1 MKAHLQ
7 WVFDSTWPAMVIS
20 SVVIITLRIWYIIK
34 NKKPFLLYHELIMLS
49 FMLYIMCLFYV
60 VTSPDDLSTIYNS
73 YNLIPF
79 KEMFRYTLMSR
90 LFIKNVL
97 GNLFMFI
104 PLGFFSSYILK
115 IHKSYQSL
123 LFVSIV
129 SLTIELTQL
138 SIGRVFD
145 IDDIILNVIGGLLG
159 YFLYQINHQI
169 KAKFPRFFGNP
180 FVYNA
185 ITFLA
190 IALFIFV
197 AFKIIII

>member
-1 MKAHLQ
+1 MKEHLV
-7 WVFDSTWPAMVIS
+7 WVLDSMWPTMVIS

-34 NKKPFLLYHELIMLS
+34 NKKPFLLYHELIMFS
-49 FMLYIMCLFYV
+49 FMIYIMCLFYV
-60 VTSPDDLSTIYNS
+60 VTSPDDLSTIQGT
-73 YNLIPF
+73 YNLVPF
-79 KEMFRYTLMSR
+79 KEMFRYTFMSR

-104 PLGFFSSYILK
+104 PLGFYASYILK
-115 IHKSYQSL
+115 IHKARYAL
-123 LFVSIV
+123 LFVTIV

-145 IDDIILNVIGGLLG
+145 IDDILLNIAGGLLG
-159 YFLYQINHQI
+159 YYYYQTLHQI

-190 IALFIFV
+190 IAAFIFI
-197 AFKIIII
+197 AFKIIIF

>member
-1 MKAHLQ
+1 MKEHLL
-7 WVFDSTWPAMVIS
+7 WVFDSMWPTLVIS

-34 NKKPFLLYHELIMLS
+34 NKKPFLLYHELIMFS
-49 FMLYIMCLFYV
+49 FMIYIMCLFYV
-60 VTSPDDLSTIYNS
+60 VTSPDDLSNIHNS

-104 PLGFFSSYILK
+104 PLGFFSAYILK
-115 IHKSYQSL
+115 IHKVRSSL

-129 SLTIELTQL
+129 SITIELTQL

-145 IDDIILNVIGGLLG
+145 IDDILLNVFGGLIG
-159 YFLYQINHQI
+159 FFLYQINHQI

-197 AFKIIII
+197 AFKIIIS

>member
-1 MKAHLQ
+1 MKEHLV
-7 WVFDSTWPAMVIS
+7 WVLDSMWPTMVIS

-34 NKKPFLLYHELIMLS
+34 NQKPFLLYHELIMFS
-49 FMLYIMCLFYV
+49 FMIYIMCLFYV
-60 VTSPDDLSTIYNS
+60 VTSPDDFSTIQNS

-79 KEMFRYTLMSR
+79 KEMFRYTFMSR

-104 PLGFFSSYILK
+104 PLGFYASYILK
-115 IHKSYQSL
+115 IHKARYSL
-123 LFVSIV
+123 LFVAIV
-129 SLTIELTQL
+129 STTIELTQL

-145 IDDIILNVIGGLLG
+145 IDDILLNIIGGLLG
-159 YFLYQINHQI
+159 YYYYQINYQI

-190 IALFIFV
+190 ITIFIFI
-197 AFKIIII
+197 AFKIIIF